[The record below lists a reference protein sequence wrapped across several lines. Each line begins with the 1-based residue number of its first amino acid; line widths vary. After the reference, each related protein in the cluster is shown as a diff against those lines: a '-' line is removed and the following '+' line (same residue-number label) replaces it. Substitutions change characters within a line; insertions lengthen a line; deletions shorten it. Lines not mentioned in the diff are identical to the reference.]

1 MPRIVPRREV
11 EKELSNRRCIRL
23 KEYAFRSGSL
33 WQTRDGQ
40 FFFVVPQE
48 IGGWTS
54 EDDLRRVLEM
64 LDARM
69 GGGS

>member
-1 MPRIVPRREV
+1 MPRIVPRLEV
-11 EKELSNRRCIRL
+11 EKELTNRGCTKL

-33 WQTRDGQ
+33 WQTADGK
-40 FFFVVPQE
+40 FAFMVPWE

-64 LDARM
+64 P
-69 GGGS
+69 G

>member
-1 MPRIVPRREV
+1 MPRIVPRHEV
-11 EKELSNRRCIRL
+11 EKELASRGCVKL

-33 WQTRDGQ
+33 WQTRDGK
-40 FFFVVPQE
+40 FAFTVPWE

-64 LDARM
+64 LDRRE
-69 GGGS
+69 